1 MLPKMAKQRFNPVT
15 KRIQNI
21 KQFGIT
27 TIRMIRI
34 EKIVRLFLS
43 SSQLFFPGI
52 YILYFKGGE
61 YEDLAVDFYV
71 LLKVCLL
78 LY

>member
-1 MLPKMAKQRFNPVT
+1 
-15 KRIQNI
+15 
-21 KQFGIT
+21 
-27 TIRMIRI
+27 MIRI

-71 LLKVCLL
+71 FAKSMFATIINSPESLAKNQSFRSYNLMAYVMLEAAL
-78 LY
+78 